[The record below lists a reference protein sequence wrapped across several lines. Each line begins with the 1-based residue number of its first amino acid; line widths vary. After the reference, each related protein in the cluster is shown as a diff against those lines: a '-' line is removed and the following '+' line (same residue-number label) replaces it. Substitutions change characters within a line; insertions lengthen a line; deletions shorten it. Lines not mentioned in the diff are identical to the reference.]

1 MSMSGLELKG
11 GEGVL
16 GGSFKEG
23 GIGGMGGGVKLAA
36 TLDTEAGA
44 SREGSFGETNVSS
57 AWIVSSEDE
66 EIAGSVEMV
75 AAIGSMGGFFEGVVI
90 NLMTDGVGS

>member
-1 MSMSGLELKG
+1 MSMSGLELRG

-23 GIGGMGGGVKLAA
+23 GMDGMGDGVKLAA

-44 SREGSFGETNVSS
+44 SREGSFGETKVSN

-66 EIAGSVEMV
+66 EIVGSVEMV
-75 AAIGSMGGFFEGVVI
+75 AAMGSMGGFLEGVVT